1 MELPQTIEWGLH
13 CCWLLA
19 QTDGRAPVP
28 RRRLAEFFGLP
39 EQYLAKMLKKLV
51 TEGILSSVPGINGG
65 YRLSRPA
72 AQITVLDVV
81 RALRSESSLF
91 HCAEIRQRG
100 PVGLTADQCRIPC
113 GIAKVMHRAELAW
126 REELSTTTIL
136 DLIDS
141 ALPSSEERARIWLG
155 DQARPELL
163 SSAKPTP

>member
-28 RRRLAEFFGLP
+28 RRRLAEFFDLP

-51 TEGILSSVPGINGG
+51 AAGILTSAPGINGG

-72 AQITVLDVV
+72 EQITVLEVV
-81 RALRSESSLF
+81 RALRSETSLF

-100 PVGLTADQCRIPC
+100 PVGLSPEQCRTPC
-113 GIAKVMHRAELAW
+113 GIARVMHQAEFAW
-126 REELSTTTIL
+126 REQLAATTIS
-136 DLIDS
+136 DVIDS
-141 ALPSSEERARIWLG
+141 ALPPSQERARVWLG
-155 DQARPELL
+155 ARARPELL
-163 SSAKPTP
+163 APAKPTP